1 MKKIITLLLIIS
13 MLLLSLTACK
23 KNDNDDASS
32 GEITGGDSGDG
43 GSGDTDSSG
52 EPTFIPENSF
62 VATHTAT
69 ITIKDLGVVTL
80 DLYGN
85 AAPITVANFV
95 KLANEGFYDGL
106 TFHRIMDGFMAQGG
120 CPKGNGR
127 GDCGT
132 DIKGEFYANGVANPV
147 MHERGIISMARASDP
162 NSASSQF
169 FIVHKTSMNNSYSL
183 DGRYAAFGKVT
194 SGMDVIDTMIEN
206 VLKKGYT
213 ETVPAADQPV
223 IESIVAV
230 EKAPEPLPENVF
242 DVTHNATI
250 KIKGYGEVKLELYG
264 NAAPITVANFA
275 KLANEG
281 FYNGL
286 TFHRIIDGFMAQG
299 GCPNGT
305 GSGGSGTDI
314 KGEFYTNGV
323 ANPIMHRRGT
333 ISMARATD
341 PDTASSQ
348 FFIVHE
354 SSFDN
359 SFSLDGRYA
368 AFGKVTSGMEF
379 IDAMIKGVTVGNN
392 GSVAAENQPVIES
405 ITVSEVK

>member
-1 MKKIITLLLIIS
+1 
-13 MLLLSLTACK
+13 MLLLSFTACSDK
-23 KNDNDDASS
+23 DNAGTSD
-32 GEITGGDSGDG
+32 GNGTGGGSSDSGDG
-43 GSGDTDSSG
+43 DGTGSSE

-69 ITIKDLGVVTL
+69 ITIKNFGAVEIE
-80 DLYGN
+80 LYGN

-106 TFHRIMDGFMAQGG
+106 TFHRVMDGFMAQGG
-120 CPKGNGR
+120 CPNGNGT
-127 GDCGT
+127 GDSGT
-132 DIKGEFYANGVANPV
+132 DIKGEFYMNGVANPI
-147 MHERGIISMARASDP
+147 MHERGTISMARASDP

-194 SGMDVIDTMIEN
+194 EGMDVIDTMIEAILN
-206 VLKKGYT
+206 KGYT

-223 IESIVAV
+223 IESIAAS

-242 DVTHNATI
+242 DATHTATI
-250 KIKGYGEVKLELYG
+250 TIKGYGAVKLELYG

-275 KLANEG
+275 RLASEG

-286 TFHRIIDGFMAQG
+286 TFHRIMDGFMAQG
-299 GCPNGT
+299 GCPNGNGT
-305 GSGGSGTDI
+305 GDSGTDI

-333 ISMARATD
+333 ISMARSDD
-341 PDTASSQ
+341 PNSASSQ

-354 SSFDN
+354 SSFGN

-368 AFGKVTSGMEF
+368 AFGKVTEGMEI
-379 IDAMIKGVTVGNN
+379 IDKMIEDITGKGYSE
-392 GSVAAENQPVIES
+392 SVSKADQPIIES
-405 ITVSEVK
+405 ITVGEIK